1 MTAHD
6 PVEVCGCVPS
16 EPRCLELL
24 ERLDAYLAGLYLPE
38 QNHILSVSQLL
49 APGVSFV
56 AARHLDAVVG
66 CGALVPRGR
75 EYAEIK
81 RMFVD
86 PGARRKRIGK
96 RILQHLES
104 LATDEGFTV
113 LRLETGT
120 RQPEALALYE
130 RAGYRRISPFGEY
143 GPNETSVF
151 MEKTL
156 QPAP

>member
-1 MTAHD
+1 MTVLD
-6 PVEVCGCVPS
+6 PVEVYGCLPS

-24 ERLDAYLAGLYLPE
+24 ERLDAYLAALYAPE

-49 APGVSFV
+49 APEVSFV
-56 AARHLDAVVG
+56 AARDLDAVVG
-66 CGALVPRGR
+66 CGALVRRGR

-86 PGARRKRIGK
+86 PGARGKRIGK

-113 LRLETGT
+113 LRLETGN

-130 RAGYRRISPFGEY
+130 RAGYRRTGPFGEY

-151 MEKTL
+151 MQKTL
-156 QPAP
+156 PPAP